1 MGTRPD
7 LLVVGGGLIGCG
19 AAYELAK
26 AGLTVAVV
34 ERGSPGCEASSA
46 GAGMLAPQGESSAAG
61 PWLSLALASKALYPD
76 LAAELR
82 DRTGVDVEYQTGGN
96 LVCFLDEGDEAVGRA
111 AHAWQVES
119 GLKAELLGPEDA
131 RRLEPDLSP
140 EIRSALFLPE
150 DHWVNNPRL
159 VAALAQAATLEGVE
173 FIQAEVGGLLRRG
186 DRVVGI
192 STAVS
197 NLMAGGVLLAAGAW
211 SGQLAATAGLTL
223 PVVPVRGQLLAL
235 EGIPRRLHHLLHLKE
250 HYLVPR
256 ANGEILVG
264 SCMEWVG
271 FVKQVT
277 AEQVQAFLEAAIRLV
292 PRLGSLPIKAAWA
305 GFRPWAPDGRPV
317 IGPWPGVEGL
327 FVATGHGRNG
337 ILLTPITARLV
348 RELIVDGNP
357 SLDPAPY
364 SPDRFATS
372 PQT

>member
-7 LLVVGGGLIGCG
+7 VLVVGGGLIGCG

-34 ERGSPGCEASSA
+34 ERGTPGCEASGA
-46 GAGMLAPQGESSAAG
+46 GAGMLAPQAESSAAG
-61 PWLSLALASKALYPD
+61 PWLGLALASKALYPD

-111 AHAWQVES
+111 AHAWQAES
-119 GLKAELLGPEDA
+119 GLKAELLSPEDA

-140 EIRSALFLPE
+140 ALRGALFFPE

-159 VAALAQAATLEGVE
+159 VSALAQAATLEGVE
-173 FIQAEVGGLLRRG
+173 FIQAEVSGLLRKG
-186 DRVVGI
+186 DRVVGV
-192 STAVS
+192 STAES

-211 SGQLAATAGLTL
+211 SGQLAATAGLAL
-223 PVVPVRGQLLAL
+223 PVVPVRGQMLCL
-235 EGIPRRLHHLLHLKE
+235 EGVPRRLHHLLHLKE

-256 ANGEILVG
+256 ANGEILIG
-264 SCMEWVG
+264 SSMEWVG

-277 AEQVQAFLEAAIRLV
+277 AEQIHAFLQAAIGLV
-292 PRLGSLPIKAAWA
+292 PRLGSLPIKAVWA

-317 IGPWPGVEGL
+317 IGPWPWVDGL
-327 FVATGHGRNG
+327 FVSTGHGRNG
-337 ILLTPITARLV
+337 ILLTPITSRLL
-348 RELIVDGNP
+348 RELIVGGTP
-357 SLDPAPY
+357 PLDLTPFL
-364 SPDRFATS
+364 PDRFLK
-372 PQT
+372 